1 MLPTVARI
9 KRRPK
14 GSIDGSDRLTAH
26 RLSAVPILLI
36 GAFLGLAL
44 ATYWQMYR
52 RNGGREDN
60 RPTAEVEPMKP
71 AGSGQEVA
79 IRNRLIALL
88 RTLTVPSALPAQAVA
103 GRRFQREPRR
113 ARVARRAC

>member
-1 MLPTVARI
+1 MRSADRSTWSPSPAGVRSSSSVSRSSDHRCRPVEMLPTVARI

-79 IRNRLIALL
+79 IRNRLIAL
-88 RTLTVPSALPAQAVA
+88 
-103 GRRFQREPRR
+103 
-113 ARVARRAC
+113 